1 MKYYICLDTNRLLVK
16 WIFKSEE
23 SEDYLLNSVLQNTL
37 YSVSDSWDSSSPL
50 EGDLYDKGN
59 NSSYNFSYNYTYEFP
74 LAYNSED
81 NLVSEEEFRTAQVN
95 NFYTNNIQLIE

>member
-1 MKYYICLDTNRLLVK
+1 MLGDIRAERALPMQFLH
-16 WIFKSEE
+16 EH
-23 SEDYLLNSVLQNTL
+23 
-37 YSVSDSWDSSSPL
+37 PL
-50 EGDLYDKGN
+50 ILH
-59 NSSYNFSYNYTYEFP
+59 NYTYEFP